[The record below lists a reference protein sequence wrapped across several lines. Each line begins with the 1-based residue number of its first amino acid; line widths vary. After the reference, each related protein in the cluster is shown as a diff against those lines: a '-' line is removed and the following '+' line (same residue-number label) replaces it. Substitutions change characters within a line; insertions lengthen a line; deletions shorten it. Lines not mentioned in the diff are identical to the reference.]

1 MKRFFVVTQTFPP
14 ALGGMQFVMHALAKH
29 LTQYGCVNVYP
40 DARCKSDHY
49 RVYYVPMMKLMRS
62 AVKRW
67 RLARHLTSDD
77 VVICD
82 SWKSL
87 QALPRFSGT
96 VVVLA
101 HGQEYLIEHDKKRDR
116 VRRLLAKATHV
127 VASSQATLQLVGA
140 VADLSNIKAT
150 VIPPTYGLSGLPK
163 RNQMITGRRQLLS
176 ICRLEQ
182 RKGLHLVMD
191 ALSETEGLVD
201 YQWQIVGEGVYGTAL
216 QEKIDALGLGS
227 HICILGAVSEEEK
240 HRLYQ
245 QADLFVMPSY
255 QVERSL
261 EGFGITYIE
270 AARYGLASIAG
281 IAGGVKDAV
290 IDQFTG
296 WCVDPCDPVALQKT
310 LHQALFDK
318 ELCIQYGYNAQQ
330 YYLEHLCADKVFS
343 RFVEHIEQ
351 SNSSEVVF

>member
-1 MKRFFVVTQTFPP
+1 MKRFFLVTQTFPP
-14 ALGGMQFVMHALAKH
+14 AMGGMQFVMHALARL

-40 DARCKSDHY
+40 DARCNSEDY
-49 RVYYVPMMKLMRS
+49 RVYCVPVMKLMRS

-67 RLARHLTSDD
+67 RLAWHLSSDD

-96 VVVLA
+96 VVVFA
-101 HGQEYLIEHDKKRDR
+101 HGQEYLIKHEKKRER
-116 VRRLLAKATHV
+116 VRRLLARATHV
-127 VASSQATLQLVGA
+127 IASSQATLQLVEA
-140 VADLSNIKAT
+140 VVDLSNIKAT

-163 RNQMITGRRQLLS
+163 CKQMITGKRQLLS
-176 ICRLEQ
+176 ICRLEE

-191 ALSETEGLVD
+191 ALSEIGGLVD
-201 YQWQIVGEGVYGTAL
+201 YKWQIVGDGAYRPVL
-216 QEKIDALGLGS
+216 QEKIDVLGLGS
-227 HICILGAVSEEEK
+227 HVCILGAVSEEEK
-240 HRLYQ
+240 HRLYL

-261 EGFGITYIE
+261 EGFGIAYIE

-281 IAGGVKDAV
+281 ISGGVKDAV

-296 WCVDPCDPVALQKT
+296 WCVDPCDPAALQKI
-310 LHQALFDK
+310 LHQALFDQ
-318 ELCIQYGYNAQQ
+318 ELCLQYGYNAQQ

-343 RFVEHIEQ
+343 KFIEHIEQ
-351 SNSSEVVF
+351 SSSSEMVF